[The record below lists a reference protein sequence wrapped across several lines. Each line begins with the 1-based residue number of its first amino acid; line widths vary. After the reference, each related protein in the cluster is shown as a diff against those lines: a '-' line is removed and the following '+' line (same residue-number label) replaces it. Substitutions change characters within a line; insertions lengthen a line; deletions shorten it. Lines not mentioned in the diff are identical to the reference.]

1 MRTVSI
7 GTQII
12 QLSGLVGTD
21 DLNDWEND
29 FVSDILDKTQDGKV
43 TGTLSDRQIMTIERI
58 YKKHFA

>member
-43 TGTLSDRQIMTIERI
+43 TGTLNDRQIMTIERI
-58 YKKHFA
+58 YKKHFS